1 MAKLFFKSKG
11 LKKKVC
17 VCLNFNFI
25 LKLFKVRKEVSKMA
39 AKFINN
45 RPFQFRNLGKS
56 FELEDK
62 GRRFVKEDEVYYFW
76 NTSLNDE
83 TSTKNDLPNLK
94 NKKDKVS
101 D

>member
-1 MAKLFFKSKG
+1 
-11 LKKKVC
+11 
-17 VCLNFNFI
+17 
-25 LKLFKVRKEVSKMA
+25 MA

-76 NTSLNDE
+76 NTSLRDE
-83 TSTKNDLPNLK
+83 SVQNNDLPDLK
-94 NKKDKVS
+94 NKKDK
-101 D
+101 DDD